1 MMMRGGCLL
10 LTLWLAR
17 MAFGQ
22 AVDLAFLQT
31 RAEATGFAETTRY
44 DEVMAFLDVL
54 EASSHRIQVIRF
66 GYTTEGRALPLVI
79 YGNVVNATGDGV
91 RAASAP
97 LRVLILANI
106 HGGEVAGK
114 EAALMLLRALAA
126 GMYAEW
132 ADSLVLLVVPI
143 YNADGNERISLY
155 NRPLQNGPVGGMG
168 QRANAQ
174 GYDLNRDFMKADAP
188 ETRSLLR
195 LLRAYDPHVFI
206 DLHTTDGTYHAYP
219 LTYAPPLHPS
229 TPKPLVDYLRRVW
242 LPAVNDT
249 IWTKHRWKFF
259 YYGNLPW
266 PGSDRPPGW
275 YTFDHRPRFGTNY
288 VGLRGMLGLLSEA
301 YAYATF
307 EERIEAT
314 YAFLEAVLSFAAA
327 RASKIRALIEAVR
340 QASPVGE
347 PIALRARIDRAPEP
361 ALILLGAVD
370 SLRHPY
376 TGQLMLQR
384 RPEVLPEMLPLY
396 DRFAPTETIPIPRG
410 YLIPAELDRVR
421 DLLEVHGIPCVP
433 VEAGLQLEVERFRID
448 SVAVADQP
456 YQGHRE
462 QEVWGTYERQT
473 LTAPAGSC
481 LVTIDGRTG
490 RLAALLLEPRSDD
503 GLVAWGLLEDRLAP
517 GSYYPVAR
525 VPVR

>member
-1 MMMRGGCLL
+1 MRSR
-10 LTLWLAR
+10 WLFLILILVRSVA
-17 MAFGQ
+17 GQ
-22 AVDLAFLQT
+22 NVDLAFLQT

-54 EASSHRIQVIRF
+54 QASSHYIQGTHF

-79 YGNVVNATGDGV
+79 YGNVVNATSDGV
-91 RAASAP
+91 QAASAP

-114 EAALMLLRALAA
+114 EAVLMLLRTLAA
-126 GMYAEW
+126 GMHAEW

-155 NRPLQNGPVGGMG
+155 NRPLQNGPIGGMG

-174 GYDLNRDFMKADAP
+174 GYDLNRDFMKVDAP
-188 ETRSLLR
+188 ETRALLR
-195 LLRAYDPHVFI
+195 LLRDYDPHVFI
-206 DLHTTDGTYHAYP
+206 DLHTTNGSYHAYP

-229 TPKPLVDYLRRVW
+229 TPAPLVDYLRQVW
-242 LPAVNDT
+242 LPTLNEA
-249 IWTKHRWKFF
+249 IWTTYRWKFF
-259 YYGNLPW
+259 YYGNLLR
-266 PGSDRPPGW
+266 SDGDQSPGW

-288 VGLRGMLGLLSEA
+288 VGLRGMIGLLGEA

-307 EERIEAT
+307 EERIEAS
-314 YAFLEAVLSFAAA
+314 YAFLETVLSFAAA
-327 RASKIRALIEAVR
+327 HASAIRTIIEQVR
-340 QASPVGE
+340 RTSPVGQ
-347 PIALRARIDRAPEP
+347 PIALRARLAQAPKP
-361 ALILLGAVD
+361 ALVLLGAVD

-396 DRFAPTETIPIPRG
+396 DRFAPTETIILPQG
-410 YLIPAELDRVR
+410 YLVPAGLDRVHN
-421 DLLEVHGIPCVP
+421 LLEAHGIPCVP
-433 VEAGLQLEVERFRID
+433 VENSLTPEVERFRVD
-448 SVAVADQP
+448 SVAVASRP
-456 YQGHRE
+456 YQGHRA

-473 LTAPAGSC
+473 LAAPAGSC
-481 LVTIDGRTG
+481 MVPIDGRIG

-503 GLVAWGLLEDRLAP
+503 GLVTWGLVEDQLAP
-517 GSYYPVAR
+517 GRYYPIMR
-525 VPVR
+525 VIGR

>member
-1 MMMRGGCLL
+1 MRGRWLL
-10 LTLWLAR
+10 LTLMLAR
-17 MAFGQ
+17 SVVGQ
-22 AVDLAFLQT
+22 GVDLAFLQT
-31 RAEATGFAETTRY
+31 RPEATGFAETTRY

-54 EASSHRIQVIRF
+54 EASSRQIRVTRF

-97 LRVLILANI
+97 LRVLVLANI

-126 GMYAEW
+126 GMHADW
-132 ADSLVLLVVPI
+132 ADSLVLLVVPL

-155 NRPLQNGPVGGMG
+155 HRPLQNGPVGGMG

-174 GYDLNRDFMKADAP
+174 GLDLNRDFMKAEAP

-195 LLRAYDPHVFI
+195 LLREYEPHVFI

-229 TPKPLVDYLRRVW
+229 TPEPLVDYLRRVW
-242 LPAVNDT
+242 LPAVDDT

-266 PGSDRPPGW
+266 PGSNRPPGW
-275 YTFDHRPRFGTNY
+275 YTFDHRPRFSTNY

-327 RASKIRALIEAVR
+327 RATEIRTIVEQVR
-340 QASPVGE
+340 QTAPVGQ

-361 ALILLGAVD
+361 ALILLSSVD

-376 TGQLMLQR
+376 TGRLLLQR
-384 RPEVLPEMLPLY
+384 RQEVFPEMLPLY
-396 DRFAPTETIPIPRG
+396 DRFTPTETIAIPRG
-410 YLIPAELDRVR
+410 YLVPAGLNRVR
-421 DLLEVHGIPCVP
+421 DLLAVHGIACVP
-433 VEAGLQLEVERFRID
+433 VASGLMLEVERFRID
-448 SVAVADQP
+448 SVAVADRP
-456 YQGHRE
+456 YQGHRG
-462 QEVWGTYERQT
+462 QEVWGAYERQT
-473 LTAPAGSC
+473 LSASPGSC

-517 GSYYPVAR
+517 GRYYPIAR
-525 VPVR
+525 VLAR